1 LQNFKVG
8 SEGQLEFQG
17 LIGASVWIVFGI
29 ENPGP
34 ESVGL
39 VVIVSLISNGV
50 I

>member
-1 LQNFKVG
+1 MNQNFKD
-8 SEGQLEFQG
+8 
-17 LIGASVWIVFGI
+17 LIGTSVWIVFGI

-39 VVIVSLISNGV
+39 VVIVSLIPNGA